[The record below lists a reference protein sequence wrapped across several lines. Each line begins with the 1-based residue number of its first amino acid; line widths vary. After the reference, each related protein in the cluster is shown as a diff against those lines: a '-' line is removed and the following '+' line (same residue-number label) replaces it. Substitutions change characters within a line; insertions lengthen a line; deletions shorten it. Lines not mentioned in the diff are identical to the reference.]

1 MQNKKDIPNVPLS
14 KFLRHSLNIL
24 KNPLPF
30 HQNNFARKGNTFSLT
45 IGLNKK
51 IYFSRDAQFAEY
63 VLQKNQ
69 RNYTKSKIQTEDLSK
84 YIGKGLLTSEGE
96 HWRKQRKLI
105 QPAFHKKQL
114 NLLLDNI
121 NDTIKTEYQKVQPNT
136 KVDIFPIL
144 NDLAFQTVVKSLF
157 SNAVN
162 QKDIHRLQHITEA
175 TQKMLV
181 KELRQPYLAWWF
193 SASGSLKK
201 HLDLTEEARQ
211 ILKRIVNERRVSG
224 LRQNDLLDMLLDAKY
239 DDGEPMSE
247 EQLIDEILILFVAG
261 HETTSNALTF
271 TFQLLAQHPKWQDKI
286 VDEVSNIKKE
296 TKDTMALVTS
306 AKVCQQVIEE
316 SMRLYPPVYFIDR
329 VNIAEDSFNGMH
341 FKAGSSL
348 LFSIFEIHRHPELW
362 EQPDAFMPE
371 RFSDGGRKFSS
382 QYFPFGA
389 GPRKCIGNNFA
400 MFEMIIA
407 VSQLVSKYKI
417 IPEFETIDITP
428 LITLKPKNAYLRFE
442 PRS

>member
-1 MQNKKDIPNVPLS
+1 MQNKKDIPNVPLT

-30 HQNNFARKGNTFSLT
+30 HHNNFIERGNTFSLT

-181 KELRQPYLAWWF
+181 KELRQPYLVWWF
-193 SASGSLKK
+193 TASGSLKK

-261 HETTSNALTF
+261 HETTSNALAF
-271 TFQLLAQHPKWQDKI
+271 TFQLLAQHPKWQDKVVEEI
-286 VDEVSNIKKE
+286 SSIEKE

-316 SMRLYPPVYFIDR
+316 SMRLYPPAYFIDR
-329 VNIAEDSFNGMH
+329 VNIEEDSFNGMH

-371 RFSDGGRKFSS
+371 RFSEGGRQYSS

-417 IPEFETIDITP
+417 TPEFESIEITP